1 MECQN
6 ENGKNLQNSGWIMQS
21 KLQSI
26 TEAIVNVVV
35 GYGVAVWSQYIILP
49 LFDIHVTIQDNLV
62 IGLIFTVIS
71 VIRSYTLRRIFNS
84 LK

>member
-1 MECQN
+1 MVCQN

-21 KLQSI
+21 KRHSMI
-26 TEAIVNVVV
+26 ESIVNMVV

-49 LFDIHVTIQDNLV
+49 LFDIHVTIQDNLL